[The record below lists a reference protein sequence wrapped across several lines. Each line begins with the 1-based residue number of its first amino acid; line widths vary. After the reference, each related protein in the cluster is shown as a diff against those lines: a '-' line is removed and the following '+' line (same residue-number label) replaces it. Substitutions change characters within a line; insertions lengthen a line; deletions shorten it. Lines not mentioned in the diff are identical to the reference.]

1 MKEYY
6 KILDIQKEAKKDDI
20 KKAYFKLVR
29 KYPPDRYP
37 DEFMNIREAYEILID
52 ENTRKQ
58 FDVIDAMPVEARLYF
73 NEGRR
78 QLEAGDAQRAIKL
91 LEKVSKTYSDFSVI
105 NILLGDAYMANE
117 NSGKAIQIFE
127 ELAAD
132 EPNNAG
138 FVGKLAHAY
147 LMRGWHK
154 KAAERYEQAL
164 LLDEDNISLWLGH
177 IECYLSANQ
186 ITKAKEIALQGIEV
200 STRNGWDNIELY
212 YHIIRADIESHDL
225 DGMSKHLE
233 EMKDI
238 ANRDEDEKGNV
249 AWFLANLSK
258 QLQFYNLIE
267 ESAAAI
273 NTAFKLL
280 PDDVEIKKIK
290 AEIDKDSIIILQMHQ
305 LEEEK
310 AIDDLFKA
318 MLEFEMHKCGRKN
331 CLDCEFEQFRFEMD
345 TVCNINSHRKD
356 IQNLKNKY
364 PELYNMKKDFFD
376 SVLNRKNE
384 DKLINSY
391 RKKFE
396 RFMKICPERF
406 ERDESDGDEDYDEVD
421 GYTNT
426 PYVRTEVKVGRND
439 PCPCGSGKKYKKCC
453 GV

>member
-1 MKEYY
+1 MQVKEYY
-6 KILDIQKEAKKDDI
+6 KILDIPKEAEKGDI

-58 FDVIDAMPVEARLYF
+58 YDLIDSMPRNARLFY

-91 LEKVSKTYSDFSVI
+91 LEKARETYFDFSVI
-105 NILLGDAYMANE
+105 NSLLGDAYMANE

-127 ELAAD
+127 ELVAD
-132 EPNNAG
+132 ESNNAG
-138 FVGKLAHAY
+138 FIGRLAHAY

-154 KAAERYEQAL
+154 KAAEKYEQAL

-177 IECYLSANQ
+177 IECYLSAND
-186 ITKAKEIALQGIEV
+186 IMKAKEIALAGIEV
-200 STRNGWDNIELY
+200 SNRKGWDNIELY
-212 YHIIRADIESHDL
+212 YHIIQADIASKDL
-225 DGMSKHLE
+225 EGMNMHLE

-238 ANRDEDEKGNV
+238 ANRNDDEKGNV

-258 QLQFYNLIE
+258 QLQAYNLTE

-273 NTAFKLL
+273 HAAFELL

-290 AEIDKDSIIILQMHQ
+290 AEIDKEAIIILQMHQ
-305 LEEEK
+305 LEEDE
-310 AIDDLFKA
+310 AIDDLFMA

-331 CLDCEFEQFRFEMD
+331 CLDCEFNQFAFEMD
-345 TVCNINSHRKD
+345 VVCEMNSYRKD
-356 IQNLKNKY
+356 ILNLKNKY
-364 PELYNMKKDFFD
+364 PELYNMKKEFFD
-376 SVLNRKNE
+376 SILNGKNE
-384 DKLINSY
+384 DKLQNAY
-391 RKKFE
+391 RKKLD
-396 RFMKICPERF
+396 RFMKLCPEKF
-406 ERDESDGDEDYDEVD
+406 EPDEDE
-421 GYTNT
+421 GYNGTDSYTIT
-426 PYVRTEVKVGRND
+426 PYVRTETKIGRND

-453 GV
+453 GK

>member
-6 KILDIQKEAKKDDI
+6 KILDISKEAEKIDI

-37 DEFMNIREAYEILID
+37 DEFINIREAYEILID

-58 FDVIDAMPVEARLYF
+58 YNLIDSMPRDARLYF

-78 QLEAGDAQRAIKL
+78 QLEVGDAQRAIKL
-91 LEKVSKTYSDFSVI
+91 LEKVRETYTDFSVI
-105 NILLGDAYMANE
+105 NSLLGDAYMANE

-132 EPNNAG
+132 ESNNAG
-138 FVGKLAHAY
+138 FIGKLAHAY

-154 KAAERYEQAL
+154 KAAEKYEQAL

-177 IECYLSANQ
+177 IECYLSAKD
-186 ITKAKEIALQGIEV
+186 ITKAKEIALEGIEV
-200 STRNGWDNIELY
+200 SNRKGWDNIEFY
-212 YHIIRADIESHDL
+212 YHIIQADIESHDL

-238 ANRDEDEKGNV
+238 ANRNEDEKGNV

-258 QLQFYNLIE
+258 QLQFYNLTE
-267 ESAAAI
+267 ESAATI
-273 NTAFKLL
+273 NAAFELL

-290 AEIDKDSIIILQMHQ
+290 AEIDEDSIIILQMHR
-305 LEEEK
+305 LEEDE
-310 AIDDLFKA
+310 AIDALFKA
-318 MLEFEMHKCGRKN
+318 MLKFEMHKCGRRN
-331 CLDCEFEQFRFEMD
+331 CLNCEFEQFSFEMD
-345 TVCNINSHRKD
+345 AIYNINAYRKD
-356 IQNLKNKY
+356 ILNLKNKY

-376 SVLNRKNE
+376 SVLNRRNE
-384 DKLINSY
+384 DKLINLY
-391 RKKFE
+391 RKKVE
-396 RFMKICPERF
+396 RFMKLCPERF
-406 ERDESDGDEDYDEVD
+406 EPDEYEGYNEVD

-426 PYVRTEVKVGRND
+426 PYVRIEVKVGRND

-453 GV
+453 GT